1 MPSFSCDFRGA
12 QVRILYESGI
22 HGDAIW
28 IATMGD
34 GCCVQSIDGS
44 TYVDDWP
51 PSLVE
56 TAIEASVMRGLER
69 VLQPD
74 R

>member
-28 IATMGD
+28 IATMMGD
-34 GCCVQSIDGS
+34 HCVQSIDGA

-56 TAIEASVMRGLER
+56 TAIEASVLRGLEWMLE
-69 VLQPD
+69 VD
-74 R
+74 G